1 MKETSSVEGTG
12 IDDLED
18 VGSEGEGFWALFPGS
33 LLIPLIPNGDMGT
46 QWEREGDDEFDFELV
61 EYKQVRV
68 AHRGG
73 LVRWLE
79 VWESAMCSSLLSS
92 KVEGRAAG
100 CSRYFLDVPLGIGT
114 HAWGPQMVLSR
125 ACWVNC

>member
-1 MKETSSVEGTG
+1 MKEKDSGLSSLGAC
-12 IDDLED
+12 
-18 VGSEGEGFWALFPGS
+18 S
-33 LLIPLIPNGDMGT
+33 LIPNGDMGT
-46 QWEREGDDEFDFELV
+46 QREREGDDEFDFELA
-61 EYKQVRV
+61 ECKQVPV

-92 KVEGRAAG
+92 KAEGRAAG
-100 CSRYFLDVPLGIGT
+100 RSRPFLDVPLGIGT
-114 HAWGPQMVLSR
+114 HAWGPQKVLSR